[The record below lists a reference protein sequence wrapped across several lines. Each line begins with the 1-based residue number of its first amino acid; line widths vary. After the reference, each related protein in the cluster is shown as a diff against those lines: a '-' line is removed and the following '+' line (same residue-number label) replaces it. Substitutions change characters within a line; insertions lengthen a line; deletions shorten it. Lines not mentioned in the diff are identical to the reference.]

1 MCLSRAKAPDNRLC
15 GRCGAGDGAGMKF
28 KGKGMEKPMDFWR
41 NGRTAGAKTGVVT
54 TGGPEIAV
62 RTDMERRAPVVAVPF
77 GMAVCVP
84 QGEKVV
90 MLPESGVCLGTVNG
104 AAGLKPGEVRL
115 FSAGGAEILLRADG
129 AVVINGQV
137 FPGKVAGDGD

>member
-1 MCLSRAKAPDNRLC
+1 
-15 GRCGAGDGAGMKF
+15 
-28 KGKGMEKPMDFWR
+28 MDFWR

-54 TGGPEIAV
+54 TGGTEIAV

-104 AAGLKPGEVRL
+104 AEGLKPGEVRL

-137 FPGKVAGDGD
+137 FPGKAAGDGD